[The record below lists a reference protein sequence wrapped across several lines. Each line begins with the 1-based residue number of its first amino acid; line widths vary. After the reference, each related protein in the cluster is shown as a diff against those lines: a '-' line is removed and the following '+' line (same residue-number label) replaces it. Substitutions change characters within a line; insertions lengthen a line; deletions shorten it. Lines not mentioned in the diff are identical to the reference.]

1 MLKTQQRLR
10 IKNQNTFAQ
19 VVSKIA
25 LSTTHDKRAQSV
37 VKHNLNGP
45 LILDH
50 QYKVLITVEA
60 LDLKKGR
67 INYSDKITRRL

>member
-1 MLKTQQRLR
+1 MRNYDEATK
-10 IKNQNTFAQ
+10 KK
-19 VVSKIA
+19 KIC
-25 LSTTHDKRAQSV
+25 
-37 VKHNLNGP
+37 KHNLNGP
-45 LILDH
+45 LILDR